1 MTDTPEQLRL
11 ALPEPEPMTEPVTEP
26 TAAVVDSV
34 VNLGDVRLR
43 AGRARLLRRLY
54 DSGWDKVTAAGSSSS

>member
-11 ALPEPEPMTEPVTEP
+11 ALPEPEPMTEPE
-26 TAAVVDSV
+26 AAV

>member
-1 MTDTPEQLRL
+1 MTDTSPKQLQL
-11 ALPEPEPMTEPVTEP
+11 ALPEPEPVAETQAPVG
-26 TAAVVDSV
+26 AAVVK
-34 VNLGDVRLR
+34 LGDVRLR